1 MKTSK
6 ENERMIAF
14 KKVRKAVK
22 NMKWMRCIM
31 IAAAAVMLGGCAMG
45 GATGEKTVLGIQ
57 YLEDEDYQQ
66 AQKMFEE
73 AILEGEQ
80 DTLAY
85 RGLGIAQMGMA
96 QYEEAAASFEQ
107 ALDAA
112 DERMP
117 ENVLDI
123 SLYLATAQYRMKEYE
138 ETADTCTRI
147 LEKSEQGDAQAY
159 FLRGASCLYEDMPE
173 EAEEDFARAIALAP
187 DDYDLYLNIYE
198 CYSDNDLSGVGGE
211 YLQSAL
217 NIQGDDLEHYY
228 NRGRIYYYLGNY
240 EEAQSQL
247 IGPVEAGYEPAMFL
261 IARVYMAQEDY
272 ERAEAVYLQIQQESG
287 ESAQIFNG
295 LALCAMERGNYDFA
309 LGYITQG
316 LALEG
321 ASGKQELY
329 FNEIVLY
336 ERKLD
341 FEKAR
346 IKAQE
351 YVERYPADEKGI
363 RELTFLKTR

>member
-1 MKTSK
+1 MKFRDKSK
-6 ENERMIAF
+6 
-14 KKVRKAVK
+14 K
-22 NMKWMRCIM
+22 MRWIKGTVL
-31 IAAAAVMLGGCAMG
+31 AAAALMLSGCAMG
-45 GATGEKTVLGIQ
+45 GATGEKTVLGIH
-57 YLEDEDYQQ
+57 YLEDEDYPQ
-66 AQKMFEE
+66 AQRMFED
-73 AILEGEQ
+73 AIREGEQ

-85 RGLGIAQMGMA
+85 RGLGIAQMGLA
-96 QYEEAAASFEQ
+96 QYAEAAESFEL

-123 SLYLATAQYRMKEYE
+123 SLYLATAQYRMKDYE

-147 LEKSEQGDAQAY
+147 LERSEQGEAQAY
-159 FLRGASCLYEDMPE
+159 FLRGASYLHEELDE
-173 EAEEDFARAIALAP
+173 EAAADFASAVALAP

-198 CYSDNDLSGVGGE
+198 CYSERNLSGIGGE
-211 YLQSAL
+211 YLQNAL

-261 IARVYMAQEDY
+261 IARVYMAQEEY
-272 ERAEAVYLQIQQESG
+272 ERAESVYLQIQQESG
-287 ESAQIFNG
+287 ESTEVFNG

-316 LALEG
+316 LALDG
-321 ASGKQELY
+321 AAGKQELY

-341 FEKAR
+341 FEKAK

-351 YVERYPADEKGI
+351 YVEQYPGDEKGL

>member
-1 MKTSK
+1 MKRNKT
-6 ENERMIAF
+6 
-14 KKVRKAVK
+14 RKSRKCFRCAVLVT
-22 NMKWMRCIM
+22 
-31 IAAAAVMLGGCAMG
+31 AALMLGGCAMG
-45 GATGEKTVLGIQ
+45 GATGEKTLLGIQ

-66 AQKMFEE
+66 AQRMFED

-85 RGLGIAQMGMA
+85 RGLGIAQMGLA
-96 QYEEAAASFEQ
+96 QYAEAAESFEL

-112 DERMP
+112 DDRMP

-147 LEKSEQGDAQAY
+147 LEKSEQGEAQAY
-159 FLRGASCLYEDMPE
+159 FLRGASYLHEDLSE
-173 EAEEDFARAIALAP
+173 EAAADFAQAVALAP
-187 DDYDLYLNIYE
+187 NDYDLYLNIYE
-198 CYSDNDLSGVGGE
+198 CYSEMNLSGVGGE

-261 IARVYMAQEDY
+261 IARVYMAQGDY

-287 ESAQIFNG
+287 DSTQVFNG

-316 LALEG
+316 LALDG
-321 ASGKQELY
+321 AAGKQELY

-341 FEKAR
+341 FEKAK

-351 YVERYPADEKGI
+351 YVERYPADEKGL

>member
-1 MKTSK
+1 
-6 ENERMIAF
+6 
-14 KKVRKAVK
+14 
-22 NMKWMRCIM
+22 MKWMRYVI
-31 IAAAAVMLGGCAMG
+31 IAASAVMLSGCAMG
-45 GATGEKTVLGIQ
+45 GATGEKTVLGMH

-66 AQKMFEE
+66 AQRMFED
-73 AILEGEQ
+73 AVREGEQ
-80 DTLAY
+80 ETLAY
-85 RGLGIAQMGMA
+85 RGLGIAQMGLA
-96 QYEEAAASFEQ
+96 QYEQAAESFEM

-112 DERMP
+112 DDRMP

-147 LEKSEQGDAQAY
+147 LEKSEEGDAQAY
-159 FLRGASCLYEDMPE
+159 FLRGASYLREDLQE
-173 EAEEDFARAIALAP
+173 EAKADFASAVALAP
-187 DDYDLYLNIYE
+187 NDYDLYLNIYE
-198 CYSDNDLSGVGGE
+198 CYSDMNLSGIGGE
-211 YLQSAL
+211 YLQNAL

-272 ERAEAVYLQIQQESG
+272 ERAESVYLEIQQESG
-287 ESAQIFNG
+287 DSTQIFNG

-316 LALEG
+316 LALDG

-341 FEKAR
+341 FEKAK

-351 YVERYPADEKGI
+351 YVERYPGDEKGI